1 MKEIKDKV
9 SVIIPTK
16 NRAKEMIKCLSSIS
30 IQTRIPDEVVI
41 VDSSDNQNLRHKIKQ
56 FRNLSIYYIHTEPG
70 LELQR
75 NVGIKKSNG
84 NIIVFS
90 DDDTI
95 WDKDYLKEIER
106 VFNEFPKNIGGVT
119 GNPIQKRIDLIKN
132 ILTKIEHI
140 IPKIFLLT
148 TIDNGKFK
156 LSGRPS
162 ILPVDIKE
170 ITPCEFLFGFSMAF
184 KRDVIT
190 RFWFDENL
198 KGYVWNEDDDIAY
211 RVSRKYQNYF
221 TPFAKILHSQPRRA
235 AQATDFIAK
244 QKKIEYHYYLFNKNL
259 PKDFKHKIAFWWSV
273 IGMLMEEI
281 IIGIIKRNLKGVLG
295 IFAGL
300 KNILKGVQLN

>member
-1 MKEIKDKV
+1 MKKNNIKQAV
-9 SVIIPTK
+9 SVIIPTR
-16 NRAKEMIKCLSSIS
+16 NRHKEVIECLRSIS
-30 IQTRIPDEVVI
+30 IQSRIPEEIII
-41 VDSSDNQNLRHKIKQ
+41 VDSSDNQNLKNKIKQ

-75 NVGIKKSNG
+75 NMGIRESNG
-84 NIIVFS
+84 DIIVFS

-106 VFNEFPKNIGGVT
+106 VFNKFPENIGGVT
-119 GNPIQKRIDLIKN
+119 GNPIQKKTSLKKF
-132 ILTKIEHI
+132 LTKIGHI
-140 IPKIFLLT
+140 ILKIFLLT

-162 ILPVDIKE
+162 ILPVDMKE

-190 RFWFDENL
+190 QFWFDENL

-221 TPFAKILHSQPRRA
+221 TPFAKILHNRTPSSR
-235 AQATDFIAK
+235 DNEYISK
-244 QKKIEYHYYLFNKNL
+244 KKKIEYHYYLFKKNL
-259 PKDFKHKIAFWWSV
+259 PQDFKHKIAYWWSV
-273 IGMLMEEI
+273 IGIFVEEI
-281 IIGIIKRNLKGVLG
+281 LTGIIKRNLKGVFG
-295 IFAGL
+295 ASAGL
-300 KNILKGVQLN
+300 KNILKGIQLS